1 MAPEPRQRLASS
13 PEQPQPLR
21 VVVNLTKEYVDRLN
35 AVWVEGQLIE
45 IKRRSGTVMQFLTL
59 RDTLAEVSVSISTT
73 QAVLDAAGPI
83 TEGTV
88 VAAWV
93 KPTLWLKS
101 GSLVF
106 ECRELRPSGEGRL
119 LAMVEQRK
127 RMLQAEG
134 LFDVAR
140 KRRLPFL
147 PRRIGLV
154 TGAQSAAERDVV
166 ENIARRWPAAVVEV
180 RHSLVQGPAAVE
192 QLIEA
197 IRSLDAAP
205 EVDVIIVARG
215 GGSLEDL
222 LPFSDE
228 ALARAVFACR
238 TPVVSAIGHETDTPI
253 LDLVA
258 DLRASTPTDAAKRVV
273 PDAAAEAQLV
283 ARALGQ
289 VRSAIV
295 ARVDAESRRLGELRS
310 RPVLRDPSAVIDGHA
325 ERLQLARERLARAV
339 DARLR
344 EERLGLT
351 HAIERVRGLSP
362 RATLQRGYAILTDT
376 EGRTVDRVAAT
387 SAGAALTARLADGHL
402 DLAVTAVTE
411 DPHPTSAAEAP
422 PIPVLPGSTR
432 DLPATTTEEP

>member
-1 MAPEPRQRLASS
+1 MPLTSS

-21 VVVNLTKEYVDRLN
+21 AVVAATKNWVERLSPI
-35 AVWVEGQLIE
+35 WVEGQLIE
-45 IKRRSGTVMQFLTL
+45 IKRRAGVTQFLIM
-59 RDTLAEVSVSISTT
+59 RDTLAEVSVTVSTS
-73 QAVLDAAGPI
+73 QAVLDAAGPL

-93 KPTLWLKS
+93 KPTVWSKS
-101 GSLVF
+101 GSLTF

-119 LAMVEQRK
+119 LAAIEQRK

-134 LFDVAR
+134 LFDPAR
-140 KRRLPFL
+140 KQRLPFL

-154 TGAQSAAERDVV
+154 TGEQSAAERDVV
-166 ENIARRWPAAVVEV
+166 ENIARRWPAAVVET

-192 QLIEA
+192 QLIDA
-197 IRSLDAAP
+197 IRSLDAHP

-258 DLRASTPTDAAKRVV
+258 DVRASTPTDAAKRVV

-283 ARALGQ
+283 ANALGR
-289 VRSAIV
+289 VRAAILG
-295 ARVDAESRRLGELRS
+295 RLEAETRRLADLRS
-310 RPVLRDPSAVIDGHA
+310 RPVLREPSAVLIVHG
-325 ERLQLARERLARAV
+325 ERLQQARERLSRAI
-339 DARLR
+339 DTRLR
-344 EERLGLT
+344 EEQVGMRNAL
-351 HAIERVRGLSP
+351 ERVRALSP
-362 RATLQRGYAILTDT
+362 QATLQRGYAILTDADHH
-376 EGRTVDRVAAT
+376 TVDRVAAT
-387 SAGAALTARLADGHL
+387 GDGAALTARLADGRL
-402 DLAVTAVTE
+402 GLTVTQITE
-411 DPHPTSAAEAP
+411 DA
-422 PIPVLPGSTR
+422 
-432 DLPATTTEEP
+432 